1 MKSDGVKRLLW
12 QTQPVSVE
20 SLSLLYLSASLSPF
34 RGMTIKVKSKDLS
47 VVKHIVLNSLKLSVA
62 QSEFCDRLLVN
73 AKMISDTVA
82 KHAESAMERK
92 DLGLFVRDIGSRPLG
107 SQWDLAVLMA
117 YLLDISHLEQALDC
131 TEADLK
137 LKNYEKLMESIFL
150 AGLQNAHDIK
160 PILDGK
166 SVAKILE
173 LKPGPQI
180 GQILQQLLEW
190 QLSRINPTE
199 DEAALY
205 LKSHFFAK

>member
-1 MKSDGVKRLLW
+1 MKRLLW
-12 QTQPVSVE
+12 QTQPISVE
-20 SLSLLYLSASLSPF
+20 SLSLLYLSAAISPF
-34 RGMTIKVKSKDLS
+34 RGMTLKVKSKDLS
-47 VVKHIVLNSLKLSVA
+47 VVKHIVLSSLKLSVA
-62 QSEFCDRLLVN
+62 QSEFCDRLLMN
-73 AKMISDTVA
+73 AKLISDTVA
-82 KHAESAMERK
+82 KHTESAMERK
-92 DLGLFVRDIGSRPLG
+92 VLGLFVRDIGSRPLG

-117 YLLDISHLEQALDC
+117 YLLDISQLEQGLDC
-131 TEADLK
+131 AEAELK
-137 LKNYEKLMESIFL
+137 LKNYEKLMESIFI

-199 DEAALY
+199 EEASLY

>member
-1 MKSDGVKRLLW
+1 
-12 QTQPVSVE
+12 
-20 SLSLLYLSASLSPF
+20 
-34 RGMTIKVKSKDLS
+34 MTLKVKSKDLS
-47 VVKHIVLNSLKLSVA
+47 VVKHIVLSSLKLSVA
-62 QSEFCDRLLVN
+62 QSEFCDRLLMN
-73 AKMISDTVA
+73 AKLISDTVA
-82 KHAESAMERK
+82 KHTESAMERK
-92 DLGLFVRDIGSRPLG
+92 VLGLFVRDIGSRPLG

-117 YLLDISHLEQALDC
+117 YLLDISQLEQGLDC
-131 TEADLK
+131 AEAELK
-137 LKNYEKLMESIFL
+137 LKNYEKLMESIFI

-199 DEAALY
+199 EEASLY